1 MVSDELYI
9 GPTTLEPEPISYGE
23 RFGRWL
29 IGPLA
34 TLFLIVVL
42 VFYVFFSPHRV
53 NGDSMEPSLRHG
65 ERTLVTRG
73 YDKPQRGDVIVFT
86 AINERNRPE
95 DLVKRIVALPGDT
108 VSVAGGVATVNG
120 VPEAQ
125 GSFFADP
132 SDTHVIEP
140 VTVPQGMVFVMGDN
154 RPVSLD
160 SRYIGFVPLSSTV
173 GKVVVIWAPFD
184 HIRFMQ

>member
-1 MVSDELYI
+1 MTDDLYI
-9 GPTTLEPEPISYGE
+9 GPTVLEPESIPYGE

-34 TLFLIVVL
+34 TLFLVVVL

-53 NGDSMEPSLRHG
+53 NGDSMEPSLAHG

-73 YDKPQRGDVIVFT
+73 YDRPRRGDVIVFT
-86 AINERNRPE
+86 AIDEHNRPE

-108 VSVAGGVATVNG
+108 VSVVGGVATVNG
-120 VPEAQ
+120 VPEAADT
-125 GSFFADP
+125 FYADP

-160 SRYIGFVPLSSTV
+160 SRYIGFVPLSSAV
-173 GKVVVIWAPFD
+173 GKVVVIWAPLD
-184 HIRFMQ
+184 RIRFMQ